1 MKTVTEDDLVLLL
14 REAASSYDVPADGPG
29 RVLAAVHEQ
38 SAGRG
43 GGSGEGRRSGGGGS
57 TWRPW
62 LLAAAASVLVVL
74 AGGVALSAL
83 PDGPLSALS
92 TLPGGRPEAAPAA
105 GSAASDGADQQ
116 AEQFSTTSSAS
127 RAEGLSLESGR
138 QSLGDAAD
146 SSTKSG
152 TDRLL
157 APVPAAAPRAA
168 APGAAAQGTPP
179 VAAKGG
185 PAAAAPAPD
194 GAAGRVVKTGEIALV
209 VPDGRVTPTLTA
221 VQRAAK
227 AQGGYVSASST
238 EESGDTPSGRVTL
251 RVPVARFEE
260 LVAAV
265 RGLDVTVRSAVVAGR
280 DVTAQFADVEAQ
292 LRTLKATRER
302 FLLILGRTRTIGE
315 VLTVKQRVDAVTAQI
330 DRLEGER
337 KVLAGQ
343 SELSTLEVSVAQ
355 TGDPA
360 VRAGDRPAGGLG
372 QAFRDAGTGFVTGVE
387 ALVRH
392 SGRAA
397 LLLLC
402 LAAVA
407 ALARLAWRLGRR
419 RLV

>member
-57 TWRPW
+57 PWRPW
-62 LLAAAASVLVVL
+62 LLAVAASVLVVL

-83 PDGPLSALS
+83 PDGPLSGLLA
-92 TLPGGRPEAAPAA
+92 RPEAAPAA
-105 GSAASDGADQQ
+105 GSAASEGADQQ
-116 AEQFSTTSSAS
+116 AEQFSTNSSAS

-138 QSLGDAAD
+138 QSLGGADD

-168 APGAAAQGTPP
+168 AQGAAAQGAPP

-265 RGLDVTVRSAVVAGR
+265 RGLDVTVRSAAVAGR

-315 VLTVKQRVDAVTAQI
+315 VLTVQQRVDAVTAQI

-372 QAFRDAGTGFVTGVE
+372 QAFRDAGTGFVSGVE